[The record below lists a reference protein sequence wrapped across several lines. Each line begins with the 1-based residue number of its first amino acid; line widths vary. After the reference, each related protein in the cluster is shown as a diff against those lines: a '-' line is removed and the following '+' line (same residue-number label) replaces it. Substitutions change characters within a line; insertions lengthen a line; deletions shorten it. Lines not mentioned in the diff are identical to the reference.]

1 MHNNVLINEPHLA
14 LFVPDKEPLLFY
26 RAIAEFAKSN
36 LKQNGKLY
44 FEINEAF
51 GAETVELM
59 QQLGF
64 KNIVLKKD
72 LFGKDRMVKG
82 EVN

>member
-1 MHNNVLINEPHLA
+1 MVNFN
-14 LFVPDKEPLLFY
+14 
-26 RAIAEFAKSN
+26 
-36 LKQNGKLY
+36 